1 VYVCAEGEKTEFSY
15 LDIIRGRATD
25 TGVPAQADV
34 HYANVNAS
42 GAEREPVKLVEAAV
56 RKLREERR
64 VAKRD
69 GRPKKHWPQ
78 VWCLFDRDQ
87 HEDVDAAIRQGQGGG
102 VGVAFSHPCFELWR
116 LLHVQDV
123 DTLDAFGGVC
133 GLATQRLPF
142 ANSSPNIKIV
152 RSGEIP
158 DDSYAQAKRRAAKL
172 NAAYGD
178 HVQWSLR
185 DPYTDVYEFVE
196 KALGITSY

>member
-1 VYVCAEGEKTEFSY
+1 VAAAA
-15 LDIIRGRATD
+15 RPGRRHP
-25 TGVPAQADV
+25 GC
-34 HYANVNAS
+34 
-42 GAEREPVKLVEAAV
+42 
-56 RKLREERR
+56 LRRR
-64 VAKRD
+64 L
-69 GRPKKHWPQ
+69 RPG
-78 VWCLFDRDQ
+78 
-87 HEDVDAAIRQGQGGG
+87 DA
-102 VGVAFSHPCFELWR
+102 
-116 LLHVQDV
+116 
-123 DTLDAFGGVC
+123 
-133 GLATQRLPF
+133 RLPF